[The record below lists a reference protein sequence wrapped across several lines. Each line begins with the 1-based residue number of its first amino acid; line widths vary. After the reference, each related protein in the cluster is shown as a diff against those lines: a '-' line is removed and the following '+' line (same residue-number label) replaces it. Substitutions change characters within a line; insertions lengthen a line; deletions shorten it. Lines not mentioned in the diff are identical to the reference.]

1 MTQIKK
7 NFFVT
12 LGIIVL
18 IEGILIGA
26 FYYLLQWQFLPLLE
40 KFSSAQQE
48 IYKAESSQTFYKSVV
63 FPDLEEHKAF
73 FGEIQNLFYR
83 PQTDPEAFERA
94 VIFFEQAGS
103 RNNLKF
109 KITQTPT
116 QQSLVFGLQ
125 VTGSFGNIM
134 KLVQEIENDRYLLE
148 ITKFT
153 IDGGVDSENQNASLT
168 ILLQS

>member
-7 NFFVT
+7 KFFVT
-12 LGIIVL
+12 LGVVAL
-18 IEGILIGA
+18 IESVLIGA

-48 IYKAESSQTFYKSVV
+48 IYRAESAQAFYKSVV
-63 FPDLEEHKAF
+63 FPDLEEHKTF
-73 FGEIQNLFYR
+73 FEEIQNLFYR
-83 PQTDPEAFERA
+83 PQVNSEAFERA
-94 VIFFEQAGS
+94 VIFFEQAGL
-103 RNNLKF
+103 RNNLKY

-116 QQSLVFGLQ
+116 QQSLAFGLQ

-134 KLVQEIENDRYLLE
+134 KLVQEIENDKYLLE

-168 ILLQS
+168 LLLQS